1 MADQSL
7 PSSGSKF
14 RGPLLPCAVVASVFA
29 GIISANA
36 QTSGD
41 SFTAAALYT
50 ACTHSAPDAN
60 TEADHEYLE
69 QLCTTYF
76 RGLTDALFV
85 MQSLADKGTR
95 TCMPVSEPIGIQQA
109 RVVFEGFLQSHPNA
123 AKNSA
128 GIVSAMAQVYAH
140 KCSGGN

>member
-1 MADQSL
+1 MADRSL
-7 PSSGSKF
+7 PSFGSKF
-14 RGPLLPCAVVASVFA
+14 KGPLLQYAVVTSMFTE
-29 GIISANA
+29 IISANA
-36 QTSGD
+36 ETSRD

-60 TEADHEYLE
+60 TPADHEYLE

-85 MQSLADKGTR
+85 MQSLADKGTH
-95 TCMPVSEPIGIQQA
+95 TCMPANEPISIQQA
-109 RVVFEGFLQSHPNA
+109 RVVFERFLQSHPNA
-123 AKNSA
+123 VENSA